1 MKRLALL
8 FIFSF
13 LLNSAQAAAQS
24 SLTYQRKTQNPDFFI
39 PQGTLQRQE
48 KLPPIHSPEPQNAV
62 EHKSASRV
70 EKTTTK
76 IEFKGLSNTPA
87 YKEKYDAYLNSI
99 KDIAQTG
106 QTYQDSDLENDLSKM
121 NSNQPI
127 VIQ

>member
-1 MKRLALL
+1 MKRQALL

-48 KLPPIHSPEPQNAV
+48 KLPPIHSSEPQNAV
-62 EHKSASRV
+62 EQKSISRQ
-70 EKTTTK
+70 ETTK

-87 YKEKYDAYLNSI
+87 YKEKYNAYLNSI

-106 QTYQDSDLENDLSKM
+106 QAYQDSDLENDLSKM

-127 VIQ
+127 GIQ

>member
-1 MKRLALL
+1 MKRQALL

-24 SLTYQRKTQNPDFFI
+24 SPTYQRKTQNPDFFI

-62 EHKSASRV
+62 EHQSAARQ
-70 EKTTTK
+70 EKTTK
-76 IEFKGLSNTPA
+76 IEFKGLSNTPV

-106 QTYQDSDLENDLSKM
+106 QTYQDFDLENDLSKM